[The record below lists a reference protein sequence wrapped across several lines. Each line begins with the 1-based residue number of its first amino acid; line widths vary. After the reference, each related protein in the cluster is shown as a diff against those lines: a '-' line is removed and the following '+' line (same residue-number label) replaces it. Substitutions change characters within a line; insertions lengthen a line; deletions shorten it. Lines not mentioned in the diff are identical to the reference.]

1 MTIKRQMRK
10 EENLTGLRKRG
21 DGCSRSLLS
30 VSGQRRGDV
39 IKELFSTHQR
49 ETRYHKRHNFAAL
62 SAYGVS
68 SMCSRAHIQFMTK
81 FSLS

>member
-1 MTIKRQMRK
+1 MRK

-21 DGCSRSLLS
+21 NGGSHSLLS

-49 ETRYHKRHNFAAL
+49 ETRYHKRHNFAASL
-62 SAYGVS
+62 HMVS
-68 SMCSRAHIQFMTK
+68 HIQFMTK